1 MKDIIIVGGG
11 AIGTSIA
18 RELSKYKLDILLLEK
33 NNDVCQET
41 TKANSAIIHGGY
53 DAEPGSLKAR
63 LNVEGTAMFQALS
76 EDLEFVYKR
85 IGSLVIAFNEEDKLM
100 LDKLYHRGCKNGV
113 LGMEIIDGDRVR
125 ELEPLVSERVIA
137 ALYCKSAGIV
147 DPFNYTYAMMEN
159 ARDNGVSLQTER
171 EVVGLEKY
179 DDHILVKTNDGD
191 YKTKYLINAA
201 GLNSDKLANMAGDF
215 DFKLIPTKG
224 IYRLLR
230 KDPKFNLGKVLFQTP
245 TKKGKGV
252 LVTST
257 YEGNT
262 MVGPTSEMIK
272 ELVDPIPQEESLET
286 LDKLAK
292 RSIPSLD
299 LKKTIRIFVGIRA
312 KPDTRDFMI
321 YSSKNMQGVVHAG
334 GIESPGLSSAP
345 AIAVYIKE
353 LLEEAGLKLE
363 AKEDFNPYRKRIP
376 RVARLPKE
384 EQGQLIEEDDKYGQ
398 RVCRCETVSEAEVVQ
413 AIERGAVTVDGV
425 KRRVRAGMGFCQGNY
440 CRPKV
445 SELLARELDID
456 EDQIKEEMH
465 GPELV
470 AKYTDEV
477 RGSKI

>member
-1 MKDIIIVGGG
+1 MKDVVIVGGG

-33 NNDVCQET
+33 NNDICEET

-63 LNVEGTAMFQALS
+63 LNVEGTAMFEQLS
-76 EDLEFVYKR
+76 KDLEFVYKN

-100 LDKLYHRGCKNGV
+100 LEELYSRGMQNGV
-113 LGMEIIDGDRVR
+113 LGMEIIDGDAAR
-125 ELEPLVSERVIA
+125 ELEPLVSDEVIA

-159 ARDNGVSLQTER
+159 AIDNGASLQVEK
-171 EVVGLEKY
+171 EVIGLEKHEDY
-179 DDHILVKTNDGD
+179 ILVKTNDGE
-191 YKTKYLINAA
+191 YKTRYLINAA

-252 LVTST
+252 LVTAT

-312 KPDTRDFMI
+312 KPNTRDFMI
-321 YSSKNMQGVVHAG
+321 YPSKNMEGVVHAA

-345 AIAVYIKE
+345 AIALYVKDI
-353 LLEEAGLKLE
+353 LEEIGLELE

-376 RVARLPKE
+376 RVAKLSKE
-384 EQGQLIEEDDKYGQ
+384 EQEELMEENDKYAQ

-445 SELLARELDID
+445 SALLARELHIAE
-456 EDQIKEEMH
+456 EDIKEEMH
-465 GPELV
+465 GPEMV
-470 AKYTDEV
+470 EKYTDEI
-477 RGSKI
+477 RGILK